1 MCKDGCCY
9 KLKSTEKEFCFAKNG
24 LYKTFNCIGGKWVWS
39 SPEKKFG
46 QINSKWPETHN
57 KHIKITIF
65 APGIEVFWE
74 AKMAQSTFTPG
85 AKIVG

>member
-57 KHIKITIF
+57 KHIEITIF
-65 APGIEVFWE
+65 RPRDKSVLGSEDGPEHFYPCG
-74 AKMAQSTFTPG
+74 KNSG
-85 AKIVG
+85 